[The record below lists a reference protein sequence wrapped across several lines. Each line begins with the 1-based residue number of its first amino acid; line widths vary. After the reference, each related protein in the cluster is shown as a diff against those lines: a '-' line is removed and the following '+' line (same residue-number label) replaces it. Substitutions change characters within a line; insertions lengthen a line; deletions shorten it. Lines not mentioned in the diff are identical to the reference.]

1 MVFMMV
7 LELNLFQSL
16 NVNAKVIDPYH
27 WKFSSMRLTDICHTW
42 LSIREIHFDSTFFD
56 FSSTFLKVGIFAL
69 NKPAGIRQFEE
80 AVSALTRLTDHTDYL
95 ILDRTGTKMILFFI
109 SGPIILLR

>member
-1 MVFMMV
+1 MMV

-27 WKFSSMRLTDICHTW
+27 WKFSGMRLTDICHKW
-42 LSIREIHFDSTFFD
+42 LSIHEIHFDNTFFD
-56 FSSTFLKVGIFAL
+56 FSSTFLKIEIFAL

-80 AVSALTRLTDHTDYL
+80 AVSECSDT
-95 ILDRTGTKMILFFI
+95 LDRSYRLPDIGQNRDKSYTFFLFQV
-109 SGPIILLR
+109 P